1 MNIKFVCF
9 RTERLFMRTYRLF
22 RFIYI
27 RKSMKKGICINSKNH
42 VPSPLENV
50 TKRHATTNIF
60 SVFIAFNRLKT
71 DQKKK
76 QDKKQQT
83 KKNERSD
90 YITK

>member
-1 MNIKFVCF
+1 
-9 RTERLFMRTYRLF
+9 
-22 RFIYI
+22 
-27 RKSMKKGICINSKNH
+27 MKKGICINSKNH

-76 QDKKQQT
+76 KKKKQKKKKKT
-83 KKNERSD
+83 KKNKKYE
-90 YITK
+90 